1 PDTSKAGTTYYKCTV
16 TNTLDEMIAS
26 ADTPIFTVI
35 VTEVGNAMPPT
46 VKATA
51 SYVVQI
57 KKDAILKVEATS
69 GDEGKLSY
77 QWSSSTDNTNFS
89 DLPGKTGAALT
100 VTPTE
105 IGTVYYKRKVTNTVT
120 IEEIEKTATS
130 EVVITVE
137 VETGNG
143 NINID
148 FN

>member
-1 PDTSKAGTTYYKCTV
+1 
-16 TNTLDEMIAS
+16 
-26 ADTPIFTVI
+26 
-35 VTEVGNAMPPT
+35 VTEGGNAMPPT

-57 KKDAILKVEATS
+57 KKDAILKVEAKS
-69 GDEGKLSY
+69 RDEGKLSY

-100 VTPTE
+100 VTPTK
-105 IGTVYYKRKVTNTVT
+105 IGTVYYKCKVTNTVK
-120 IEEIEKTATS
+120 ISGIEKTATS

-137 VETGNG
+137 VETVNG